1 MKTPIMIA
9 IMDKIQISSRGPM
22 ICEIIHEDIAITVL
36 KFPVI
41 IRKPVISAPS
51 SYQNIVKHS
60 SISIETT

>member
-1 MKTPIMIA
+1 
-9 IMDKIQISSRGPM
+9 M